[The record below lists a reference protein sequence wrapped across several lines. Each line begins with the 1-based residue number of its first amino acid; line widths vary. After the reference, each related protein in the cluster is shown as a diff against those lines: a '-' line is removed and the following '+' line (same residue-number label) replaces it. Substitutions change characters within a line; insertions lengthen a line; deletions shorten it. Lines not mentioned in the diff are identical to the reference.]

1 MSSPVLR
8 LLVLGLFAFTGTCA
22 IAADEPAQPVQPAQP
37 STWGWTETIKLMP
50 EETALKARL
59 DTGAQTST
67 MDARNITRIKKNNE
81 RWVQYD
87 VMVTDPATGK
97 ELRLPFERKIERVL
111 KFHSA
116 NGVERSPVVLMDV
129 CLGNKVYREQFSL
142 RDRQAQ
148 EFPVLLGRRSLEHMG
163 TVDSSKTQTLAPSC
177 KP

>member
-1 MSSPVLR
+1 MPSPVLR
-8 LLVLGLFAFTGTCA
+8 LLALGLFAVSGTCA
-22 IAADEPAQPVQPAQP
+22 VAADDPAQP
-37 STWGWTETIKLMP
+37 STWGWVETIKLMP
-50 EETALKARL
+50 EDTALKARL

-67 MDARNITRIKKNNE
+67 MDARNIVRIKKNNE

-87 VMVTDPATGK
+87 VMVADPATGK

-148 EFPVLLGRRSLEHMG
+148 EYPVLLGRRSLEHMG
-163 TVDSSKTQTLAPSC
+163 SVDSSKTQTLAPSC